1 MAIEYEDF
9 ELRVLPDGIDK
20 FRITAGSTEGEAQG
34 TIAREAMEALASEAR
49 YGLRSSV
56 SSVIRDF
63 NLTRE
68 ATIVSPQLGERL
80 FQTFFQDAI
89 RELFVKS
96 HSAAQARERGVRVK
110 IRIDPRE
117 PRLAGVSGLPWET
130 VQDPETGR
138 FLSLDRLTPVVRYLE
153 VSEPNR
159 LAPFR
164 SPLRILVVIANPE
177 ATTPLDLDSERKT
190 LKNAWRSDNVE
201 ISFLEKPTLDAL
213 RQHLLSSPQHV
224 FHFMGHGGFD
234 EARGTGHLVFETS
247 SGASQPVRDEVL
259 ATVLR
264 GEARPRLVV
273 LNACQTGR
281 TSDQSGRHPFAGV
294 APALVRAGVP
304 AVVAMRRAISDPAAV
319 VFSKALYQRL
329 AAGDPVDAAVAE
341 GRISLHN
348 DDPESLEWATPMLF
362 MRLPDGYLF
371 ATQKESPAGSTTES
385 SFEVGDIQSD
395 EEVLLFGELNEGPG
409 SGRSSNGPETLRTQ
423 TRTGDIK
430 SGKGVYIGGRINR
443 N

>member
-1 MAIEYEDF
+1 MPIDYEDF
-9 ELRVLPDGIDK
+9 ELRILPDGNDK
-20 FRITAGSTEGEAQG
+20 FRITADSAEGEAQG
-34 TIAREAMEALASEAR
+34 TIGCEAMDALASEAR
-49 YGLRSSV
+49 SGPRPSASG
-56 SSVIRDF
+56 VIRD
-63 NLTRE
+63 LDVARE
-68 ATIVSPQLGERL
+68 ATVVSSQIGERL

-96 HSAAQARERGVRVK
+96 RSAAQARERGVRVK

-130 VQDPETGR
+130 IQDPENGR
-138 FLSLDRLTPVVRYLE
+138 FFSLDRLSPVVRYLE

-159 LAPFR
+159 PVPFR
-164 SPLRILVVIANPE
+164 SPLRILVAIANPE
-177 ATTPLDLDSERKT
+177 ATTPLDLDSERRA
-190 LKNAWRSDNVE
+190 LKSAWRADNVE
-201 ISFLEKPTLDAL
+201 ISFLERPTLDAL

-234 EARGTGHLVFETS
+234 EAQGSGHLVFETS

-264 GEARPRLVV
+264 GETRPRLVV

-281 TSDQSGRHPFAGV
+281 TSDQPGRHPFAGV

-304 AVVAMRRAISDPAAV
+304 AVVAMRRSISDPAAV
-319 VFSKALYQRL
+319 TFSKALYQRL

-371 ATQKESPAGSTTES
+371 ATQKESPAASTMES
-385 SFEVGDIQSD
+385 SFEVGDIQSA

-409 SGRSSNGPETLRTQ
+409 AGKSPNGPETLRTQ
-423 TRTGDIK
+423 TRTGDIR

>member
-9 ELRVLPDGIDK
+9 ELRILPDGTDGY
-20 FRITAGSTEGEAQG
+20 RITADSTEGEEQG
-34 TIAREAMEALASEAR
+34 ALEREAVEVLAIETKARLGLSASSASRELGLAREAT
-49 YGLRSSV
+49 V
-56 SSVIRDF
+56 V
-63 NLTRE
+63 N
-68 ATIVSPQLGERL
+68 PQIGERL
-80 FQTFFQDAI
+80 FQTFFQGAI
-89 RELFVKS
+89 RGLFAKAC
-96 HSAAQARERGVRVK
+96 SAAQVNERGVRTK
-110 IRIDPRE
+110 IRIDPRN

-130 VQDPETGR
+130 LRDPETGR

-164 SPLRILVVIANPE
+164 SPLRILVVIANPQ
-177 ATTPLDLDSERKT
+177 ATTPLDLDSERKA
-190 LKNAWRSDNVE
+190 LKSAWSSDNVE

-234 EARGTGHLVFETS
+234 EAQGTGHLVFETS

-281 TSDQSGRHPFAGV
+281 TSDQPGRHPFAGV

-304 AVVAMRRAISDPAAV
+304 AVVAMRRGISDPAAIA
-319 VFSKALYQRL
+319 FSKALYERL

-348 DDPESLEWATPMLF
+348 DAPESLEWATPMLF

-371 ATQKESPAGSTTES
+371 ATQKESPAACTIKNSV
-385 SFEVGDIQSD
+385 EVRDIQSD
-395 EEVLLFGELNEGPG
+395 EEVVLCGELNEGLR
-409 SGRSSNGPETLRTQ
+409 SGARTSVPENRPNEVKA
-423 TRTGDIK
+423 RDIK
-430 SGKGVYIGGRINR
+430 SGKGVYIAGRINR

>member
-1 MAIEYEDF
+1 MAIDYEDF
-9 ELRVLPDGIDK
+9 ELRILPDGTDK
-20 FRITAGSTEGEAQG
+20 YRISADSTEGEAQR
-34 TIAREAMEALASEAR
+34 TIGREAIDALASETR
-49 YGLRSSV
+49 SGLRPSASGP
-56 SSVIRDF
+56 IRD
-63 NLTRE
+63 LDRPRE
-68 ATIVSPQLGERL
+68 ATIISPQIGERL

-96 HSAAQARERGVRVK
+96 RSAAQARERGVRVK

-117 PRLAGVSGLPWET
+117 PQLAGVSGLPWET
-130 VQDPETGR
+130 VQDPENGR
-138 FLSLDRLTPVVRYLE
+138 FFSLDRLSPVVRYLE
-153 VSEPNR
+153 VSEPNHPV
-159 LAPFR
+159 PFR
-164 SPLRILVVIANPE
+164 SPLRILVAIANPE
-177 ATTPLDLDSERKT
+177 ATTPLNLDSERKA
-190 LKNAWRSDNVE
+190 LKSAWRSDNVE
-201 ISFLEKPTLDAL
+201 ISFLERPTLDAL

-234 EARGTGHLVFETS
+234 EAQGTGHLVFETS

-281 TSDQSGRHPFAGV
+281 TSDQPGCHPFAGV

-304 AVVAMRRAISDPAAV
+304 AVVAMRRGISDPAAV
-319 VFSKALYQRL
+319 TFSKALYQRL

-341 GRISLHN
+341 GRISMHN
-348 DDPESLEWATPMLF
+348 EDPESLEWATPMLF

-371 ATQKESPAGSTTES
+371 ATPKESPAASTTES

-395 EEVLLFGELNEGPG
+395 KEVLLFGELNEGPG
-409 SGRSSNGPETLRTQ
+409 SGRNSNGSETFRTQ
-423 TRTGDIK
+423 ARTGDIK
-430 SGKGVYIGGRINR
+430 SGEGVYIGGRINR